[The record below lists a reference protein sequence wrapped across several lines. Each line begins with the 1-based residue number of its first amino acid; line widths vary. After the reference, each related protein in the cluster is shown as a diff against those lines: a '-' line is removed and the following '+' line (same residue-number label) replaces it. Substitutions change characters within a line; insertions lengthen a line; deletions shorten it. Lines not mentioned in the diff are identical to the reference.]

1 MCLRSIPFPSWQ
13 LSSEDVHKMWV
24 TASSGLCPTLS
35 VYAFK
40 TRLPPLSPLV
50 TIKIAKGLLLHK
62 HWLRLAKK
70 KKERK
75 RKEKTKE
82 SLSKRNNY
90 FKTEKAD
97 SKALT

>member
-1 MCLRSIPFPSWQ
+1 MSPFHSIPLLAAQLRRRAQNVGHGELWFVPHPLCVCLQDQTPSSLPSRNYQ
-13 LSSEDVHKMWV
+13 DSK
-24 TASSGLCPTLS
+24 
-35 VYAFK
+35 
-40 TRLPPLSPLV
+40 RLV
-50 TIKIAKGLLLHK
+50 ITQA
-62 HWLRLAKK
+62 LAETCKK